1 MRSYGGD
8 GRVSFGSVPAT
19 LCFPVIRMHPKI
31 GRRRTCIA
39 NSVLEARGR
48 PLPYMDQSSSSSSRR
63 KHRLAGLQLKA
74 RKDIHSNALNAA
86 ISTWVH
92 SFTSAFLSTGHVKEP
107 DPLGARAVE
116 QPDRLG
122 CRHQHDLAALSF
134 EQGFR
139 LR

>member
-1 MRSYGGD
+1 
-8 GRVSFGSVPAT
+8 
-19 LCFPVIRMHPKI
+19 MHPKGLI

-39 NSVLEARGR
+39 NSVLEGRGR
-48 PLPYMDQSSSSSSRR
+48 RLPYMDQSSSSSSRR
-63 KHRLAGLQLKA
+63 KHRLASLQLKA

-107 DPLGARAVE
+107 DPLCARAVE
-116 QPDRLG
+116 QPDSLG
-122 CRHQHDLAALSF
+122 CLHQQNLTTHSFDLRVS
-134 EQGFR
+134 

>member
-1 MRSYGGD
+1 
-8 GRVSFGSVPAT
+8 
-19 LCFPVIRMHPKI
+19 MHPKGLI

-39 NSVLEARGR
+39 NSVLEGRGR
-48 PLPYMDQSSSSSSRR
+48 RLPYMDQSSSSSSRR
-63 KHRLAGLQLKA
+63 KHRLASLQLKA

-107 DPLGARAVE
+107 DPLCSRAVQ
-116 QPDRLG
+116 QPHRLG

-134 EQGFR
+134 EKGFS